1 MLWVSFI
8 KKVGLLIGL
17 AMVIT
22 SIVGIIRILTIY
34 DNSDP
39 LQFTFKEEATIFLWK
54 DIIPAIV
61 SVGGRAFPDGR
72 VVEFSYGDQSEEKID
87 VIQPL
92 ANSKEKGAVVH
103 IHGGAWL
110 AGSKGSFYSRPLLKF
125 SEAGYLIFSIN
136 YPLAPNQQHPHLL
149 VSPLKALSWI
159 KNKYPDY
166 QIHLI
171 GDSAGGN
178 LAMMLGV
185 YISNPEKLNL
195 LGHFRSE
202 SFPKIQSIV
211 NIYGVND
218 RVSWIEDGFPSAK
231 LFSKVYFE
239 NTITPNIPV
248 VPTDFDAIPNLP
260 PTFIVGA
267 GQDALLR
274 SSKILAE
281 KLKLQNKIMTFKIYE
296 NSAHGFFSFG
306 EGCDE
311 LSRDMLQFF
320 DKQRQREVKTSN
332 DTL

>member
-1 MLWVSFI
+1 MSAKQILSYGKGGFL
-8 KKVGLLIGL
+8 KKVGL
-17 AMVIT
+17 VIVSVIVIA
-22 SIVGIIRILTIY
+22 SIVGTIRIVTVY
-34 DNSDP
+34 DNSGP
-39 LQFTFKEEATIFLWK
+39 LQFTFKEKATIVLWK

-61 SVGGRAFPDGR
+61 SAGGTAFPDGR

-87 VIQPL
+87 VIEPL
-92 ANSKEKGAVVH
+92 AKSNEKIAVVH

-110 AGSKGSFYSRPLLKF
+110 TGSKGGFYSRPLLKF

-149 VSPLKALSWI
+149 GSLLKALSWI

-166 QIHLI
+166 QIHLV

-195 LGHFRSE
+195 LGNFQSG
-202 SFPKIQSIV
+202 SFPKIKSVV
-211 NIYGVND
+211 NIFGVND
-218 RVSWIEDGFPSAK
+218 RVSWIEDGFPSAQ

-239 NTITPNIPV
+239 NTKTPNIPV

-281 KLKLQNKIMTFKIYE
+281 KLKFQNKEMTFKIYE

-311 LSRDMLQFF
+311 LSSDMIQFF
-320 DKQRQREVKTSN
+320 DKQK
-332 DTL
+332 